1 VKTDDLIG
9 MLSTNVEAVE
19 RRQVGREIWTTVAA
33 GGVIAVVAILLTLG
47 VRGDLPQTWPFIFL
61 LAKLTFSVAIVIVAS
76 FYLIKLARP
85 GGERKLS
92 IGWTGLP
99 FVGVILL
106 AAMSLA
112 FAPPMHWRRM
122 VVGDEWLEC
131 LISIP
136 LIAIV
141 PFATVIWV
149 IRRMAPTDLTRTGAF
164 AGLVAGGLS
173 ALGYALHCT
182 SDSLPFVV
190 LWYGGTIAL
199 CTLIGALLGSRL
211 LRW

>member
-1 VKTDDLIG
+1 MKTDDLIG

-19 RRQVGREIWTTVAA
+19 RRQVGREIWATIAA
-33 GGVIAVVAILLTLG
+33 GGIASVGAIVLTLG
-47 VRGDLPQTWPFIFL
+47 VRGDLPETWPFLFL
-61 LAKLTFSVAIVIVAS
+61 LTKLAFAIGIVILAS
-76 FYLIKLARP
+76 SYLVKLARP

-92 IGWTGLP
+92 LVWTALP
-99 FVGVILL
+99 FAAVMLL
-106 AAMSLA
+106 ALISLA
-112 FAPPMHWRRM
+112 FAPPMHWSRM

-136 LIAIV
+136 VIAIV

-149 IRRMAPTDLTRTGAF
+149 LRRMAPTDLPRTGAF

-173 ALGYALHCT
+173 AIGYALHCT
-182 SDSLPFVV
+182 SDSLPFVA
-190 LWYGGTIAL
+190 LWYGGTIVL
-199 CTLIGALLGSRL
+199 CTLVGALLGPRL